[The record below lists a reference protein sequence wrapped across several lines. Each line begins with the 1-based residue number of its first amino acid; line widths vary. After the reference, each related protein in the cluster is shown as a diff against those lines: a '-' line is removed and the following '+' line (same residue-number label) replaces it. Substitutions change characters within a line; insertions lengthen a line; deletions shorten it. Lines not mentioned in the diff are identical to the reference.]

1 MFVPVSKRRHIFQ
14 RTGSG
19 KRQPLEA
26 PGASTGVWRRSPGER
41 KNTGTD
47 RGQSWDQQLLEHFAP
62 PAVVVE
68 RTGQIVQLY
77 GAMDQCIQLPTGDA
91 TLDVLT
97 LAREA
102 LKPTLRAALND
113 AVRHNRQKVLEALD
127 IEQEKIRSTVRSR
140 SGPLVP
146 RPSIASG

>member
-1 MFVPVSKRRHIFQ
+1 MFGDVRQVSA
-14 RTGSG
+14 RTT
-19 KRQPLEA
+19 PEPTA
-26 PGASTGVWRRSPGER
+26 ASLG
-41 KNTGTD
+41 
-47 RGQSWDQQLLEHFAP
+47 DQQLLEHFAP
-62 PAVVVE
+62 PAVVVR
-68 RTGQIVQLY
+68 RTGQIVQVM
-77 GAMDQCIQLPTGDA
+77 ARWTSIQLPTGDA

-140 SGPLVP
+140 SDPLVP